1 MPLYDI
7 LEFGELLDSAD
18 MDVGDWVTIA
28 QMIEENYFAYDGF
41 LVITGTDTMV
51 RARRKSDSARERGAR
66 EERAP
71 QESCA
76 RALRVFICFYHVVL
90 LLLLA
95 LVIRTH
101 SFFFIIFFGYR
112 GGGGGGGGGANGTYI
127 IILSRLRLTLRPRSA
142 SCLKTWP
149 SR

>member
-28 QMIEENYFAYDGF
+28 QMIEQNYFVYDGF

-51 RARRKSDSARERGAR
+51 RVRRKSEREREGAR

-76 RALRVFICFYHVVL
+76 RALRAFICFYHVVLLLL

-101 SFFFIIFFGYR
+101 SFFFIFFSGMVVVVV
-112 GGGGGGGGGANGTYI
+112 AAAQMVH
-127 IILSRLRLTLRPRSA
+127 ILSFFLATGLHCVRAQLHA
-142 SCLKTWP
+142 
-149 SR
+149 